1 PADGAD
7 DVPAHLQQR
16 HDGRGAGR
24 DPARRSTRSPE
35 VPHAHRPGRRD
46 VPRPPGLRVEQAHLS
61 RGPVD
66 RAEQLRRDVLHPD
79 RSTRSEGSLEGV
91 QADAICVIF
100 KHVPLETQV
109 WVNRS
114 ELLKV
119 LAFQKTLQGTSF
131 PAIRYWMTRESEVF
145 LEIEHVT
152 RRTCAMRGG

>member
-1 PADGAD
+1 M
-7 DVPAHLQQR
+7 
-16 HDGRGAGR
+16 
-24 DPARRSTRSPE
+24 
-35 VPHAHRPGRRD
+35 
-46 VPRPPGLRVEQAHLS
+46 
-61 RGPVD
+61 
-66 RAEQLRRDVLHPD
+66 
-79 RSTRSEGSLEGV
+79 
-91 QADAICVIF
+91 IF

-152 RRTCAMRGG
+152 RRTCAMRGGFAGNVDQLRETAVAEGKSPDEIAALEPEMKRKASQEWWLSEKRSRAACAANAGLCTPALYSSASGCT